1 VRRARAGARLAAV
14 GLACAAAAALAC
26 SDDVTVGPNGV
37 FSLFVD
43 TIPAPSVVAGDTLR
57 DTLGHVL
64 RISAVAYNLN
74 GAVLPNVPIRF
85 YSLDTTQLRFDTLGH
100 AIGVPTGDGTPEF
113 VVDAEGLQS
122 LPQTLPVVLP
132 PTLAAHADSDSAT
145 TIVLS
150 LTSPASN
157 ISVPLVVN
165 LQHFPDTV
173 GADSVTRS
181 YWMSY
186 HIVYP
191 AFAVGATGAP
201 SDTAFPIYVTDPNV
215 NPAPLDTTD
224 VNGNGTRYVYFN
236 AAKLAALNDLTDSVV
251 VQATSFYHGAP
262 VSGCPVRF
270 VIHYSE

>member
-1 VRRARAGARLAAV
+1 MRIARLGARAVAI
-14 GLACAAAAALAC
+14 GLAGATATVVAC
-26 SDDVTVGPNGV
+26 SDVTVGPTVV

-57 DTLGHVL
+57 DTLGNVL
-64 RISAVAYNLN
+64 RITAQAYNIN
-74 GAVLPNVPIRF
+74 GAVLPNARIRF

-100 AIGVPTGDGTPEF
+100 PIGVPTGDGTPEF
-113 VVDAEGLQS
+113 VVDAAGLQS

-150 LTSPASN
+150 LASPASN
-157 ISVPLVVN
+157 ISVPLVVA
-165 LQHFPDTV
+165 LKHSPDSA

-191 AFAVGATGAP
+191 ALALGATGAP
-201 SDTAFPIYVTDPNV
+201 SDTALPIYVTDPNV

-224 VNGNGTRYVYFN
+224 VNGHGTRYVFFN
-236 AAKLAALNDLTDSVV
+236 AAKLAALNDPADSVV
-251 VQATSFYHGAP
+251 VQATSFYHGLP
-262 VSGCPVRF
+262 VPGCPVRF
-270 VIHYSE
+270 VLHYSE